1 MRLKLCGLIANAYLH
16 EVGLFGVAEGEP
28 LSITRI
34 TILYRCLD
42 NVKDYITMILNLS
55 IEDMQGWTSFDW
67 RQLNYAVMIGSR
79 ITLTLD
85 LIACTND
92 SASRIFKLDGC
103 LEQLCSRARTL
114 FTMTNTP
121 PDQSHYFQ
129 RLSMEWQGMRNWFR
143 PAIHR
148 LANSTSN
155 GQDHLQMVNHTL
167 QNVSGHVV
175 AMPWTPFG
183 GADTWAQD
191 DFWLQ
196 SEWNATYP
204 TGDSVPN

>member
-1 MRLKLCGLIANAYLH
+1 
-16 EVGLFGVAEGEP
+16 
-28 LSITRI
+28 
-34 TILYRCLD
+34 
-42 NVKDYITMILNLS
+42 
-55 IEDMQGWTSFDW
+55 
-67 RQLNYAVMIGSR
+67 
-79 ITLTLD
+79 
-85 LIACTND
+85 
-92 SASRIFKLDGC
+92 
-103 LEQLCSRARTL
+103 
-114 FTMTNTP
+114 
-121 PDQSHYFQ
+121 
-129 RLSMEWQGMRNWFR
+129 MRNWFR